1 MARKLKTLG
10 LMVAVLIVLS
20 GGLTAALA
28 ETEKARAERATPS
41 APTSV
46 GPSGDIVITEK
57 AAPETDSIVS
67 GLFKPLL
74 ATVIFGI
81 VGLVILLIGY
91 RILDVA
97 TPFDMNKEISEGKNV
112 AAGTL
117 AAGMLI
123 AVAIVVHAAM
133 AL

>member
-28 ETEKARAERATPS
+28 ETGE
-41 APTSV
+41 
-46 GPSGDIVITEK
+46 
-57 AAPETDSIVS
+57 AAPEAESIVS

-91 RILDVA
+91 RVLDIA